1 MLRTEMAVRRRGGS
15 SDSRHGVHS
24 SRERLRGTWEQ
35 QRTGP
40 LEAVEK
46 ILKRKPDSATENP
59 LSRHILGR
67 KIKKMNRTRGIQKET
82 VSQKPKREVSKVPNA
97 TGPCERKAKKQPPES
112 GN

>member
-1 MLRTEMAVRRRGGS
+1 MSEACLEGQDNECRLRNVKDEMAVRRSRGGS

-46 ILKRKPDSATENP
+46 IP
-59 LSRHILGR
+59 
-67 KIKKMNRTRGIQKET
+67 
-82 VSQKPKREVSKVPNA
+82 
-97 TGPCERKAKKQPPES
+97 
-112 GN
+112 